1 MGHGKKCTTRGELAK
16 HYAAMSDTHT
26 SKPLL
31 EVKNLRQHFPIT
43 AGLLRRQTGTV
54 KAVDGVDF
62 NLLPQ
67 ENLGLVG
74 ESGCGKTTL
83 GRTILHLYR
92 PTEGQILFKDVN
104 LTRLRPSALRA
115 LRPKMQ
121 MIFQDPQDS
130 LNPRMTVGSIIA
142 EPLDEHSIIKG
153 KERSDRVEE
162 LLEAVGL
169 NPRYT
174 NRYPHEFSGGQRQRI
189 GIARALGLNPEF
201 IICDE
206 PIAAL
211 DVSIQAQVI
220 NLLEDLQEKL
230 GLTYLFISHDLG
242 MIRHIS
248 KRVAVMYL
256 GKIVELGPAVN
267 CTAARNTPTPRPCFL
282 RCHYTTPGEKQNESA
297 LSSQAMSQAPPIH
310 PRGARFGPVAPWQ
323 KRAAPT
329 QCPNPRIW
337 VQATGWPVI
346 WWNKEFAVDSDSEPD
361 CGNAQAI

>member
-1 MGHGKKCTTRGELAK
+1 MGHGKKFATRIELTK
-16 HYAAMSDTHT
+16 ICAAMSDTHT
-26 SKPLL
+26 SEPLL
-31 EVKNLRQHFPIT
+31 QVKNVKQHFPIT
-43 AGLLRRQTGTV
+43 AGLLRRQVGTV

-62 NLLPQ
+62 DLLPQ

-92 PTEGQILFKDVN
+92 PTAGQILFKDVN
-104 LTRLRPSALRA
+104 LTHLRPSALRA

-248 KRVAVMYL
+248 KQVAVMYL
-256 GKIVELGPAVN
+256 GKIVELGPARELYSRAQHPYTKALLSAVPMHDPGREAKRERIILSGDVPSPAN
-267 CTAARNTPTPRPCFL
+267 PPTGCPFRT
-282 RCHYTTPGEKQNESA
+282 RC
-297 LSSQAMSQAPPIH
+297 
-310 PRGARFGPVAPWQ
+310 PVAET
-323 KRAAPT
+323 RCAASMPE
-329 QCPNPRIW
+329 PKNLGPGHW
-337 VQATGWPVI
+337 VACHLV
-346 WWNKEFAVDSDSEPD
+346 E
-361 CGNAQAI
+361 